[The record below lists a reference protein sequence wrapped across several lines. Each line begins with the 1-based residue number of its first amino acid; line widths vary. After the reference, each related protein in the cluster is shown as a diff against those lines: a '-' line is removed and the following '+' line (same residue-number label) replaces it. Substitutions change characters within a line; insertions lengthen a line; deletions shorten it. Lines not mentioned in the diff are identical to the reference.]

1 MILGFC
7 SPATFFIVN
16 NQAPLLR
23 GFFLHSKLL
32 MLNYQCFLAIKPY
45 MRKKRIADYTTAR
58 IEILLQLIK
67 SNRFEKESGKKN

>member
-1 MILGFC
+1 
-7 SPATFFIVN
+7 
-16 NQAPLLR
+16 
-23 GFFLHSKLL
+23 
-32 MLNYQCFLAIKPY
+32 